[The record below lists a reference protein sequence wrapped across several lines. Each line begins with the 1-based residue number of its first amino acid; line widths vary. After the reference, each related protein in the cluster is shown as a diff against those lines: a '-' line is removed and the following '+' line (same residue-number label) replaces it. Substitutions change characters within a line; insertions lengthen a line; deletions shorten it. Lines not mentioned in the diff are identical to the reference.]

1 MSLSLEPPSC
11 RSRSLNG
18 NGYLS
23 LLRAD
28 LRLSKTR
35 FMCTVPLN
43 RASVVGVPVRLLSK
57 RNH

>member
-18 NGYLS
+18 NGHLS

-35 FMCTVPLN
+35 FVCTVPLN
-43 RASVVGVPVRLLSK
+43 SASVVRVPVLLPSK

>member
-11 RSRSLNG
+11 RSRSLNVLG
-18 NGYLS
+18 CLS

-28 LRLSKTR
+28 LCLSNTP
-35 FMCTVPLN
+35 FAFIVPLN
-43 RASVVGVPVRLLSK
+43 GASVVSVPALSPSK